1 MFKCPVCK
9 ASMPT
14 NDVNDADY
22 VALGEV
28 VCSFLC
34 HIEMYSGQFRLPFD
48 LNEEHDWHNE
58 VRSHID
64 DP

>member
-1 MFKCPVCK
+1 
-9 ASMPT
+9 MPT
-14 NDVNDADY
+14 NDVNDADH

-34 HIEMYSGQFRLPFD
+34 HAEAYSGQLRLP
-48 LNEEHDWHNE
+48 LETGEPYRRPN
-58 VRSHID
+58 

>member
-1 MFKCPVCK
+1 MFRCPICQG
-9 ASMPT
+9 SMPT
-14 NDVNDADY
+14 NDVNDADH

-34 HIEMYSGQFRLPFD
+34 HAEAYSGQLRLP
-48 LNEEHDWHNE
+48 LETGEPYRRPN
-58 VRSHID
+58 